1 MQMVNESN
9 APAPLSMA
17 VVPQSFLNGLMDE
30 VREVKSLL
38 QKKSEEEVNSQ
49 WIESTQVRKRLG
61 ISAKTWQTYRDERR
75 IPFSQFGRKIYVKRA
90 DLEKFMEGLRCL
102 FPKPEALLYP
112 SLRPPFCRQESASAA
127 PTPVRTVARL
137 TESE

>member
-1 MQMVNESN
+1 MRQMVNESN

-90 DLEKFMEGLRCL
+90 DLEKFMEDHYIDTT
-102 FPKPEALLYP
+102 K
-112 SLRPPFCRQESASAA
+112 
-127 PTPVRTVARL
+127 
-137 TESE
+137 

>member
-1 MQMVNESN
+1 MVNESN
-9 APAPLSMA
+9 APASLSMA

-49 WIESTQVRKRLG
+49 WIESTQVRKTLG

-90 DLEKFMEGLRCL
+90 DLEKFMEDHYIDTT
-102 FPKPEALLYP
+102 K
-112 SLRPPFCRQESASAA
+112 
-127 PTPVRTVARL
+127 
-137 TESE
+137 

>member
-1 MQMVNESN
+1 MVNESN
-9 APAPLSMA
+9 APASLSMA

-75 IPFSQFGRKIYVKRA
+75 IPFSQFGRKIYVKHA
-90 DLEKFMEGLRCL
+90 DLEKFMEDHYIDTT
-102 FPKPEALLYP
+102 K
-112 SLRPPFCRQESASAA
+112 
-127 PTPVRTVARL
+127 
-137 TESE
+137 